1 MSERLS
7 ILPKVGFGNIKL
19 GASRDA
25 VEKLLR
31 LPDEIE
37 LQAELEVW
45 RYDETLELTFSAE
58 VDYRLSCITVSN
70 QNASLDGKAVIGL
83 SEEALVEAFP
93 FLTLDSDPEAPEAE
107 NNGKDYICLERE
119 LSVWLVD
126 DKVINVSLFPAF
138 DGSGEQPLWPD

>member
-7 ILPKVGFGNIKL
+7 ILPKVGFGTIKL

-58 VDYRLSCITVSN
+58 VDYQLSCITVSN

-93 FLTLDSDPEAPEAE
+93 FLTLDSDPEAPVAE

-138 DGSGEQPLWPD
+138 DDSGEQPLWPD